1 MSASEKK
8 RIVALNKMVRVA
20 RAALERLDHHPVA
33 RDALDEILRLDL
45 QTKPTPLAGL
55 VGHERASR

>member
-8 RIVALNKMVRVA
+8 RIVAMQKALRLA
-20 RAALERLDHHPVA
+20 RTALERHSYDIVCE
-33 RDALDEILRLDL
+33 RALDEILRLDL

-55 VGHERASR
+55 VGHERNAR